1 MLIFGPYSTIQ
12 WYAQSSTKLYSA
24 SQIKDFSTGEIEKP
38 TNEEFKSDEFLC
50 AQKLSTVGIY
60 RYGVTNGLASKDKFI
75 DFYVMNEDYAD
86 FHYKTKNCDYIYDI
100 SILFS
105 WGTSKRLLAQEMK
118 VENCSQYLTLSK
130 AQKKMIPIKIND
142 IFVQKFG
149 HMDIVLGEQ
158 KEMTQDGYSIGYKTT
173 VRFDET
179 RSAEITIRGNIDF
192 NKNNEP
198 FFQINITPNFDCK
211 AIAELRTNDTQFTKT
226 TQTQR
231 FSANQTIPLCFER
244 TPPAEE
250 AEIKDYENKVKSE
263 YRSISKF
270 IDWTSVPK
278 GLQVDWENDDIDT
291 IGKKFL
297 GWSDYLKTKPN
308 EDTKLIDT
316 VFFTIYHKPNFP
328 IIYHNNPI
336 RGKVGILV
344 DHPYLDIP
352 VSLLHYLPESIE
364 YQYNLHTATLII
376 KGDLDGFKYTLE
388 IFAKEHT
395 TEAPKLKL
403 TLSTIPTKS
412 TKTIRFKVDSDFVYK
427 DAEWHE
433 YELDNETLVF
443 ETK

>member
-1 MLIFGPYSTIQ
+1 MLIFGPYSNIQ
-12 WYAQSSTKLYSA
+12 WYAQTSTKLYSA

-60 RYGVTNGLASKDKFI
+60 RYGVTNGLASRDKFI

-86 FHYKTKNCDYIYDI
+86 FHYKTKEEDLDYNI
-100 SILFS
+100 SLLFS
-105 WGTSKRLLAQEMK
+105 WSTAERLKRQDFTVDNFSK
-118 VENCSQYLTLSK
+118 YLTLSK
-130 AQKKMIPIKIND
+130 NQKKLIPIKIND

-149 HMDIVLGEQ
+149 HMDIVLGQ
-158 KEMTQDGYSIGYKTT
+158 QQEMSHDGSSVGFK
-173 VRFDET
+173 VKVNFDEI

-192 NKNNEP
+192 KKNNEP
-198 FFQINITPNFDCK
+198 FFQINILPNFDCTVHVD
-211 AIAELRTNDTQFTKT
+211 LHTNDTQFKT
-226 TQTQR
+226 TSKHQKLVT
-231 FSANQTIPLCFER
+231 NQSSTIFFER
-244 TPPAEE
+244 QNPAQEE
-250 AEIKDYENKVKSE
+250 EIALKNDYKNIA
-263 YRSISKF
+263 RF
-270 IDWTSVPK
+270 IDWNSVPK

-297 GWSDYLKTKPN
+297 MWSDYLKNKPKE
-308 EDTKLIDT
+308 EDQKLIDT
-316 VFFTIYHKPNFP
+316 VFFTIYHKPNYP

-344 DHPYLDIP
+344 DHPCLGIP

-376 KGDLDGFKYTLE
+376 KGCLLGFKYTLE

-395 TEAPKLKL
+395 TAAPKLKL
-403 TLSTIPTKS
+403 TLLTKP
-412 TKTIRFKVDSDFVYK
+412 KEAIRFKVDSDFVYK